1 MLPAED
7 NSSKNRFRKQ
17 DKLKSSIEI
26 DTLYRENKFVVSFPL
41 KCYYSFSEIDAEKN
55 SLRVAFAVPKKTF
68 KHAVD
73 RNTLKRRMREAYRL
87 NYKKI
92 FEEFISQKEKQLKLF
107 IIYIEKEKVDYHNIH
122 NNMLIILKKVNDKW

>member
-1 MLPAED
+1 MLPEED
-7 NSSKNRFRKQ
+7 NTSKNYFRKQ

-41 KCYYSFSEIDAEKN
+41 KCYYSFSEVDAEKN
-55 SLRVAFAVPKKTF
+55 SLCVAFAVPKKTF
-68 KHAVD
+68 KKAVD

-87 NYKKI
+87 NYRKI

-107 IIYIEKEKVDYHNIH
+107 ILYIGKEIVDFACIEKKLQEVLGRIGGK
-122 NNMLIILKKVNDKW
+122 

>member
-107 IIYIEKEKVDYHNIH
+107 IIYIGKEKVDFSCIE
-122 NNMLIILKKVNDKW
+122 KKLQEVLGRITVF